1 MRQFIRHPTDVPI
14 EYSLSDVVNSE
25 SNYLHD
31 ISHGGL
37 CFSAKKP
44 MRVGSRI
51 HIGIPIDKPTF
62 EADGTVVWCR
72 LAEGHYD
79 VGVEFETPAD
89 EFSVRMVE
97 QVCQIE
103 HYRNEVHH
111 HQGRSLTS
119 EQAATEWISQNA
131 ASFPR

>member
-1 MRQFIRHPTDVPI
+1 MADPA
-14 EYSLSDVVNSE
+14 
-25 SNYLHD
+25 SNALHD
-31 ISHGGL
+31 VSHGGL
-37 CFSAKKP
+37 CFSSDHRIK
-44 MRVGSRI
+44 VGASI
-51 HIGIPIDKPTF
+51 HIGIPIEDPVF
-62 EADGTVVWCR
+62 EADATVVWCR
-72 LAEGHYD
+72 PASDHYD
-79 VGVEFETPAD
+79 IGVAFETPAD
-89 EFSVRMVE
+89 EFGVRMVE